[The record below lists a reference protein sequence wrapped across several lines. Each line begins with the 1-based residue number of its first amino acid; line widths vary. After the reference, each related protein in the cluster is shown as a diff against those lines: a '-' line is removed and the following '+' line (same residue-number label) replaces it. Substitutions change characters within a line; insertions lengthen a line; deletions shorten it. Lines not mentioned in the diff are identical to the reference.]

1 MLDDEGAAVVEDHDP
16 GGFVEHEHVG
26 PAECV
31 ADVEDAATGL
41 DRTRNGQMAV
51 LSRRRVGLANVTKSR
66 RRHEVTAKGKDTDGF
81 FISIK
86 KYFSHMFTRQEGNL

>member
-1 MLDDEGAAVVEDHDP
+1 MTLPVSSWVSGLAVADVAEARRGPVVLDDEGAAVVEDHDP

-41 DRTRNGQMAV
+41 D
-51 LSRRRVGLANVTKSR
+51 
-66 RRHEVTAKGKDTDGF
+66 
-81 FISIK
+81 
-86 KYFSHMFTRQEGNL
+86 